1 MGVLRVEKNTNYST
15 MCNEHLK
22 DMNLSLKAKGLLSMM
37 LSLPDE
43 WHYSVKGLKAIC
55 KESINTIN
63 GILQELEENGY
74 LLRNRIYCN
83 GKISEWEYVIFESKE
98 KKKLYLENLDI
109 KNEDIENEDIE
120 NQDIEN
126 QDIENEDVY
135 KYTKQLSTKELS
147 TKKSNTKGYKETHV
161 SVIDSYT
168 DNEELR
174 ECLKEFVKMR
184 KAGNKGMFTVTAL
197 KKNLT
202 KLDSLA
208 INDGAKIDI
217 VNQTIEHTWKTF
229 YALKT
234 DNVKQP
240 KQSSNPFMDLLMEME
255 GEQ

>member
-22 DMNLSLKAKGLLSMM
+22 DMNLSLKAKGLLSIM

-55 KESINTIN
+55 LESINTIN

-135 KYTKQLSTKELS
+135 KYTKQLSTKGLS
-147 TKKSNTKGYKETHV
+147 TNKSSTKEKKETYV
-161 SVIDSYT
+161 SILNDYT
-168 DNEELR
+168 QNEEL
-174 ECLKEFVKMR
+174 KESLQSFIEMR
-184 KAGNKGMFTVTAL
+184 KKIKGFTVNAFKLNL
-197 KKNLT
+197 KK
-202 KLDSLA
+202 LDKLA
-208 INDGAKIDI
+208 IDDYTKIEI
-217 VNQTIEHTWKTF
+217 VNQSVMNSWKSF
-229 YALKT
+229 FEL
-234 DNVKQP
+234 NNKQN
-240 KQSSNPFMDLLMEME
+240 KNGLNQLPF
-255 GEQ
+255 

>member
-22 DMNLSLKAKGLLSMM
+22 DMNLSLKAKGLLSIM

-55 KESINTIN
+55 LESINTIN

-126 QDIENEDVY
+126 EDVY

-147 TKKSNTKGYKETHV
+147 TNKSSTKEKKETYV
-161 SVIDSYT
+161 SILNDYT
-168 DNEELR
+168 QNEEL
-174 ECLKEFVKMR
+174 KESLQSFIEMR
-184 KAGNKGMFTVTAL
+184 KKIKGFTVNAFKLNL
-197 KKNLT
+197 KK
-202 KLDSLA
+202 LDKLA
-208 INDGAKIDI
+208 IDDYTKIEI
-217 VNQTIEHTWKTF
+217 VNRSVMNSWKSF
-229 YALKT
+229 FEL
-234 DNVKQP
+234 NNKQN
-240 KQSSNPFMDLLMEME
+240 KNGLNQLPF
-255 GEQ
+255 

>member
-1 MGVLRVEKNTNYST
+1 MGVLRVEKNTNYTT

-22 DMNLSLKAKGLLSMM
+22 DMNLSLKAKGLLSIM

-109 KNEDIENEDIE
+109 KNEDIEN
-120 NQDIEN
+120 

-135 KYTKQLSTKELS
+135 KYTKQSSTKGLS
-147 TKKSNTKGYKETHV
+147 TKKSNTKGYKETYV

-168 DNEELR
+168 QNEELR
-174 ECLKEFVKMR
+174 ECLKEFVEMR
-184 KAGNKGMFTVTAL
+184 KAGQKGMFTVSAL
-197 KKNLT
+197 KRNLT
-202 KLDSLA
+202 KLDTLA
-208 INDGAKIDI
+208 VNDGAKIDI
-217 VNQTIEHTWKTF
+217 VNQTIEYTYKGF
-229 YALKT
+229 YPLKET
-234 DNVKQP
+234 KKNNQKGGMV
-240 KQSSNPFMDLLMEME
+240 F
-255 GEQ
+255 

>member
-1 MGVLRVEKNTNYST
+1 MAVVRVEKNTNYTT

-22 DMNLSLKAKGLLSMM
+22 DMNLSLKAKGLLSIM

-109 KNEDIENEDIE
+109 KNEDIEN
-120 NQDIEN
+120 

-135 KYTKQLSTKELS
+135 KYTKQSSTKGLS
-147 TKKSNTKGYKETHV
+147 TKKSNTKGYKETYV

-168 DNEELR
+168 QNEELKQA
-174 ECLKEFVKMR
+174 LNDFVEMR
-184 KAGNKGMFTVTAL
+184 KAGQKGMFTVSAL
-197 KKNLT
+197 KRNLT
-202 KLDSLA
+202 KLDTLA
-208 INDGAKIDI
+208 VNDGAKIDI
-217 VNQTIEHTWKTF
+217 VNQSIEYTYKGF
-229 YALKT
+229 YPLKET
-234 DNVKQP
+234 TKNKQ
-240 KQSSNPFMDLLMEME
+240 KGVLPF
-255 GEQ
+255 

>member
-22 DMNLSLKAKGLLSMM
+22 DMNLSLKAKGLLSIM

-55 KESINTIN
+55 RESINTIN

-109 KNEDIENEDIE
+109 KNEDIEN
-120 NQDIEN
+120 QDIEN

-135 KYTKQLSTKELS
+135 KYTKQLSTKESNTNKSS
-147 TKKSNTKGYKETHV
+147 TKEYIPYKE
-161 SVIDSYT
+161 VIDCLNHFAGTHYKYET
-168 DNEELR
+168 KKTMQLIKARFNEGFTLLDFQTVIKKKCDEWIGTKY
-174 ECLKEFVKMR
+174 EMYLKPDTLFGTKFEGYLNQRIVKQS
-184 KAGNKGMFTVTAL
+184 KQSNNPYLDWL
-197 KKNLT
+197 KQME
-202 KLDSLA
+202 A
-208 INDGAKIDI
+208 EENDG
-217 VNQTIEHTWKTF
+217 
-229 YALKT
+229 
-234 DNVKQP
+234 
-240 KQSSNPFMDLLMEME
+240 
-255 GEQ
+255 

>member
-1 MGVLRVEKNTNYST
+1 MAVVRVEKDTNYTT

-22 DMNLSLKAKGLLSMM
+22 DTNLSLKAKGLLSMM

-43 WHYSVKGLKAIC
+43 WHYSVKGLKALC
-55 KESINTIN
+55 TESINTIN

-83 GKISEWEYVIFESKE
+83 GKISEWEYVIFETKE

-109 KNEDIENEDIE
+109 KNEDV
-120 NQDIEN
+120 EN
-126 QDIENEDVY
+126 QDIENEDAY

-174 ECLKEFVKMR
+174 ECLKEFVEMR
-184 KAGNKGMFTVTAL
+184 KAGQKGMFTVSAL
-197 KKNLT
+197 KRNLT
-202 KLDSLA
+202 KLDTLA
-208 INDGAKIDI
+208 VNDGAKIDI
-217 VNQTIEHTWKTF
+217 VNQTIEYTYKGF
-229 YALKT
+229 YPLKET
-234 DNVKQP
+234 KKNNQKGGMV
-240 KQSSNPFMDLLMEME
+240 F
-255 GEQ
+255 

>member
-22 DMNLSLKAKGLLSMM
+22 DMNLSLKAKGLLSIM

-55 KESINTIN
+55 LESINTIN

-126 QDIENEDVY
+126 EDVY
-135 KYTKQLSTKELS
+135 KYTKQLSTKESNTNKSS
-147 TKKSNTKGYKETHV
+147 TKEKKETYV
-161 SVIDSYT
+161 SILNDYT
-168 DNEELR
+168 QNEELKESLQSFIEMR
-174 ECLKEFVKMR
+174 KKIKGFTVNAFKLNLKKLDKLAIDDYTKTQIVNTTVMNGWKSFFPLKENTKQ
-184 KAGNKGMFTVTAL
+184 KGDIGDNWSF
-197 KKNLT
+197 
-202 KLDSLA
+202 LD
-208 INDGAKIDI
+208 
-217 VNQTIEHTWKTF
+217 F
-229 YALKT
+229 
-234 DNVKQP
+234 
-240 KQSSNPFMDLLMEME
+240 
-255 GEQ
+255 

>member
-1 MGVLRVEKNTNYST
+1 MGVLRVEKNTNYTT

-22 DMNLSLKAKGLLSMM
+22 DMNLSLKAKGLLSIM

-109 KNEDIENEDIE
+109 KNEDIEN
-120 NQDIEN
+120 

-135 KYTKQLSTKELS
+135 KYTKQSSTKGLS
-147 TKKSNTKGYKETHV
+147 TKKSNTKGYKETLS
-161 SVIDSYT
+161 SVINEYT

-174 ECLKEFVKMR
+174 ECLKEFVEMR
-184 KAGNKGMFTVTAL
+184 KAGQKGMFTVSAL
-197 KKNLT
+197 KRNLT
-202 KLDSLA
+202 KLDTLA
-208 INDGAKIDI
+208 VNDGAKIDI
-217 VNQTIEHTWKTF
+217 VNQTIEYTYKGF
-229 YALKT
+229 YPLKET
-234 DNVKQP
+234 KKNNQKGGMV
-240 KQSSNPFMDLLMEME
+240 F
-255 GEQ
+255 

>member
-22 DMNLSLKAKGLLSMM
+22 DMNLSLKAKGLLSIM

-55 KESINTIN
+55 LESINTIN

-126 QDIENEDVY
+126 EDVY
-135 KYTKQLSTKELS
+135 KYTKQLSTKGLS
-147 TKKSNTKGYKETHV
+147 TNKSSTKEKKETYV
-161 SVIDSYT
+161 SILNDYT
-168 DNEELR
+168 QNEEL
-174 ECLKEFVKMR
+174 KESLQSFIEMR
-184 KAGNKGMFTVTAL
+184 KKIKGFTVNAFKLNL
-197 KKNLT
+197 KK
-202 KLDSLA
+202 LDKLA
-208 INDGAKIDI
+208 IDDYTKIEI
-217 VNQTIEHTWKTF
+217 VNQSVMNSWKSF
-229 YALKT
+229 FEL
-234 DNVKQP
+234 NNKQN
-240 KQSSNPFMDLLMEME
+240 KNGLNQLPF
-255 GEQ
+255 

>member
-1 MGVLRVEKNTNYST
+1 MAVVRVEKNTNYTT

-22 DMNLSLKAKGLLSMM
+22 DMNLSLKAKGLLSIM

-109 KNEDIENEDIE
+109 KNEDIEN
-120 NQDIEN
+120 

-135 KYTKQLSTKELS
+135 KYTKQSSTKGLS
-147 TKKSNTKGYKETHV
+147 TKKSNTKGYKETYV

-168 DNEELR
+168 QNEELKQA
-174 ECLKEFVKMR
+174 LNDFVEMR
-184 KAGNKGMFTVTAL
+184 KAGQKAMFTVSAL
-197 KKNLT
+197 KRNLT
-202 KLDSLA
+202 KLDTLA
-208 INDGAKIDI
+208 VNDGAKIDI
-217 VNQTIEHTWKTF
+217 VNQSIEYTYKGF
-229 YALKT
+229 YPLKET
-234 DNVKQP
+234 KKNNQKGGMV
-240 KQSSNPFMDLLMEME
+240 F
-255 GEQ
+255 

>member
-22 DMNLSLKAKGLLSMM
+22 DMNLSLKAKGLLSIM

-55 KESINTIN
+55 RESINTIN

-109 KNEDIENEDIE
+109 KNEDIEN
-120 NQDIEN
+120 QDIEN

-135 KYTKQLSTKELS
+135 KYTKQSSTKELS
-147 TKKSNTKGYKETHV
+147 TNKSSTKEYIPYQEIIDCLNRLAGTNYRATSKKTRELINGRWEEGYRLQDFETVIKKKCDAWIGTKY
-161 SVIDSYT
+161 
-168 DNEELR
+168 EE
-174 ECLKEFVKMR
+174 F
-184 KAGNKGMFTVTAL
+184 
-197 KKNLT
+197 
-202 KLDSLA
+202 LA
-208 INDGAKIDI
+208 PTTLFRPINFERYLNAKINKEESQKGGM
-217 VNQTIEHTWKTF
+217 VF
-229 YALKT
+229 
-234 DNVKQP
+234 
-240 KQSSNPFMDLLMEME
+240 
-255 GEQ
+255 